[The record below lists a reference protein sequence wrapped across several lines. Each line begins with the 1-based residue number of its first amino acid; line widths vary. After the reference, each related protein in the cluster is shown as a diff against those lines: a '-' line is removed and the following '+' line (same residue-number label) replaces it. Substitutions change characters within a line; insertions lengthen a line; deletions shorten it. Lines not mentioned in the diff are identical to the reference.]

1 MSPCHEGVDG
11 AQDGPEAHPPPP
23 TPSPTPPA
31 TQLTRNGTVTRRAGP
46 PALPPPDV
54 DFDFDFRRAPTE
66 GSPPGTPDSYRTAC
80 DTPAALGT
88 CNACGHRAAYVDYAE
103 SPGVVPAGGALANA
117 ANQGGLDALEEVR
130 LLKDQVRDVSRVCN
144 AVATGD
150 LTQNIIVPVQG
161 DLMVQLKK
169 LRASFLPLASDWR
182 ALRAAAKR
190 ALRRPLPLLP
200 ISLIAAVTTAV
211 AKGDLSKQIKV
222 RFSPLS
228 FPPSTRSL
236 CARSSRSLVPPR
248 ALTLPV
254 SANGEI
260 LDLKNTVNGMVF
272 RLRTLA
278 VGVTRV
284 SLEPSLE
291 IGRRRTASSE
301 EASSHLRMPSTVD
314 ALRVFCFCGEK
325 GVMRLMRFFNDAL
338 LRREKSERCA
348 APSLLSSH
356 ASRHLRDA
364 IRARDCKLGGEA
376 SVSDVI
382 WTPANAWCVVRVR
395 LVMGCARVWT
405 LQSGQRKRGSYVRVR
420 NQCGP
425 ARADIRLRTLP
436 FIP

>member
-1 MSPCHEGVDG
+1 MS
-11 AQDGPEAHPPPP
+11 
-23 TPSPTPPA
+23 T
-31 TQLTRNGTVTRRAGP
+31 LTLTFAGRRRRAVHRGRP
-46 PALPPPDV
+46 TRTA
-54 DFDFDFRRAPTE
+54 RRATRPRRW
-66 GSPPGTPDSYRTAC
+66 GRAMRAGTAPQPRRG
-80 DTPAALGT
+80 P
-88 CNACGHRAAYVDYAE
+88 R
-103 SPGVVPAGGALANA
+103 GGALANA

-190 ALRRPLPLLP
+190 ARRPLPLLP

-211 AKGDLSKQIKV
+211 AKGDLSKQIK
-222 RFSPLS
+222 
-228 FPPSTRSL
+228 
-236 CARSSRSLVPPR
+236 
-248 ALTLPV
+248 V

-284 SLEPSLE
+284 SLEEPSLE

-364 IRARDCKLGGEA
+364 IRARDCASCKLGGEA

-382 WTPANAWCVVRVR
+382 CTTAQCSRGRYMPRTQGRPRMREWAEEAWQLRARPESVRAGARRHPPAYASLYPLSGVCAESVVASDAV
-395 LVMGCARVWT
+395 VGVK
-405 LQSGQRKRGSYVRVR
+405 S
-420 NQCGP
+420 
-425 ARADIRLRTLP
+425 ADISKVAP
-436 FIP
+436 